1 MATAKLWWN
10 GSSWSTSSANWVN
23 QDKTGNN
30 QLGAN
35 HNIKIV
41 AYDDFTIKM
50 SRSASGYQTASIYH
64 SVGLDANNV
73 VVVSGSTTIG
83 TGSFS
88 DVNVTSYSSFS
99 YSGAMQSY
107 GIAGTT
113 WYYSGSLSY
122 SGSTTI
128 STPFYNV
135 TYNANGGTGAPSTT
149 KGVKG
154 FATTL
159 SATIPTRA
167 NHTFLGWATSS
178 SSHTR
183 DYAAGGAVSARSS
196 DLALYAVWMPTVFI
210 SADEGVT
217 ITFNGVA
224 YTNQTATVTGLTWGN
239 EYALL
244 VTPNAGWIV
253 KTQSHPNGDVEIDA
267 DETTITA
274 TGQRVGCHIDDG
286 AQFVQAVMYMDT
298 GNDWQMIQ
306 AYVDDGNSWNLVY

>member
-1 MATAKLWWN
+1 M
-10 GSSWSTSSANWVN
+10 
-23 QDKTGNN
+23 
-30 QLGAN
+30 
-35 HNIKIV
+35 

-50 SRSASGYQTASIYH
+50 SQGHSGYQTASIYN
-64 SVGLDANNV
+64 AV
-73 VVVSGSTTIG
+73 VVDSDSITVKSGSTTIG
-83 TGSFS
+83 AGAFS
-88 DVNVTSYSSFS
+88 NANVTSYSSFS
-99 YSGAMQSY
+99 YSGDIGVLGYENWDSH
-107 GIAGTT
+107 
-113 WYYSGSLSY
+113 YSGALSF

-128 STPFYNV
+128 SNPFYNV

-183 DYAAGGAVSARSS
+183 DYAAGGTVTARSS

-253 KTQSHPNGDVEIDA
+253 KTQSHPNGDVEMDA
-267 DETTITA
+267 DEITITA

-286 AQFVQAVMYMDT
+286 DEFVQAVIYMDT
-298 GNDWQMIQ
+298 GDDWQMIQ

>member
-10 GSSWSTSSANWVN
+10 GSSWSTSSTIWVN
-23 QDKTGNN
+23 ESKNGN
-30 QLGAN
+30 QSLGVSHA
-35 HNIKIV
+35 ISIV

-50 SRSASGYQTASIYH
+50 GRSHGAYQTASIYF
-64 SVGLDANNV
+64 SVGMSSDSVAVN
-73 VVVSGSTTIG
+73 SGGTSIG
-83 TGSFS
+83 SGEFS
-88 DVNVTSYSSFS
+88 NRDVTAYSSFS
-99 YSGAMQSY
+99 YSGSMQ
-107 GIAGTT
+107 AVGTEN
-113 WYYSGSLSY
+113 YNAHYSGYLY
-122 SGSTTI
+122 FSGSTTI

-135 TYNANGGTGAPSTT
+135 TYNANGGSDAPSAT

-154 FATTL
+154 FDGTL
-159 SATIPTRA
+159 SATVPTRA

-178 SSHTR
+178 SAHTADYSAGDTIPAR
-183 DYAAGGAVSARSS
+183 DS
-196 DLALYAVWMPTVFI
+196 DITLYAVWMPTVFI

-253 KTQSHPNGDVEIDA
+253 KTQSHPNGNVEMDA
-267 DETTITA
+267 DEITITA

-286 AQFVQAVMYMDT
+286 NEYVQAVIYMDT

-306 AYVDDGNSWNLVY
+306 AYYDDGNSWQLVY